1 MEKMTISEY
10 RKRYFPDKSIDF
22 IIEALMNGTPSKVEL
37 PWKVSEPIEIAG
49 LLQRFKQNGVDFGV
63 ARFFQYLRDTGYL
76 IKSGRD
82 KNIPTRL
89 SLEMGLFIVEKK
101 YMITDDGSNVMLR
114 ITKVTGKGQVYF
126 ANKFL
131 TGKE

>member
-22 IIEALMNGTPSKVEL
+22 I
-37 PWKVSEPIEIAG
+37 
-49 LLQRFKQNGVDFGV
+49 
-63 ARFFQYLRDTGYL
+63 
-76 IKSGRD
+76 
-82 KNIPTRL
+82 
-89 SLEMGLFIVEKK
+89 
-101 YMITDDGSNVMLR
+101 ITDDGSNVMLR